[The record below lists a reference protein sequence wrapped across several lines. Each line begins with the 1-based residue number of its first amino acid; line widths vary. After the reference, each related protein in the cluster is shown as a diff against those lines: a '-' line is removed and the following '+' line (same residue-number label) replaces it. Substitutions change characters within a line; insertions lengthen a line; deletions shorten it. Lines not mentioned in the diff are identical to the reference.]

1 MGKHSNQMGYNGL
14 KKSWIF
20 PGQASQFVGMGKD
33 LYDNTEIGK
42 RYYETANQILNVD
55 IQSISFNGPKKLL
68 KKTKYTQPAIFIV
81 SAIIGKT
88 MIAKGY
94 TPDSVAGH
102 SLGEYSA
109 LVVSGA
115 FDFHTGLEIVKLR
128 SECMYNAGKENYG
141 TMAAIIGLSST
152 DLHNFCNEIS
162 SEKIVVIA
170 NYNTKTQIVVSGHV
184 EAVENLMET
193 AKDFG
198 ARMAIP
204 LNVSG
209 AFHSPLMSPAR
220 EALADKLDSIQISD
234 IDYPIYSNVD
244 AKPITKAQ
252 EIKNSLIKQLE
263 SPVQWYNLIQNMIK
277 DGSNQFTEIGPGKVL
292 QGLNRKIDR
301 TVSATG
307 IQTYEDILN
316 YNV

>member
-1 MGKHSNQMGYNGL
+1 MKN
-14 KKSWIF
+14 SWVF
-20 PGQASQFVGMGKD
+20 PGQASQKIGMGKD
-33 LYDNTEIGK
+33 LFDNTEIGK

-55 IQSISFNGPKKLL
+55 IQSISFNGPEELL

-109 LVVSGA
+109 LLVSGA
-115 FDFHTGLEIVKLR
+115 FDFPTGLEIVKLR
-128 SECMYNAGKENYG
+128 SECMYNAGKENRG

-152 DLHNFCNEIS
+152 DVNNLCNEIS
-162 SEKIVVIA
+162 SEKIAVIA
-170 NYNTKTQIVVSGHV
+170 NYNTKNQIVVSGHV
-184 EAVENLMET
+184 EAVKNLIIS

-209 AFHSPLMSPAR
+209 AFHSQLMSPAR
-220 EALADKLDSIQISD
+220 EALADKLNSIQISD
-234 IDYPIYSNVD
+234 IEYPLYTNVD
-244 AKPITKAQ
+244 AKPFTKGA
-252 EIKNSLIKQLE
+252 EIKNSLIRQLE
-263 SPVQWYNLIQNMIK
+263 NPVQWYNLIQNMIR

-292 QGLNRKIDR
+292 QGLIRKIDR
-301 TVSATG
+301 GVSATG